1 MDENTVKR
9 ILPHNDKAE
18 QGIIGSM
25 LVNRD
30 AISDVMDMLT
40 GDEFY
45 NKQYGILFDNMVE
58 LYSEGASVDTVTL
71 NERLKRKAI
80 PDEVAN
86 TDTLARL
93 VMETPIYAPVKD
105 YARIVKDK
113 ATLRQLIRLCENTEA
128 DG

>member
-40 GDEFY
+40 GDE
-45 NKQYGILFDNMVE
+45 L
-58 LYSEGASVDTVTL
+58 
-71 NERLKRKAI
+71 
-80 PDEVAN
+80 
-86 TDTLARL
+86 
-93 VMETPIYAPVKD
+93 
-105 YARIVKDK
+105 
-113 ATLRQLIRLCENTEA
+113 
-128 DG
+128 